1 VRLVSQITG
10 GLVLFHFAA
19 FRSMT
24 TVCSS
29 ERQINVAPRNNV
41 HASSIVGTSDCAGG
55 GAIKPATQQETFMF
69 NAANATCEFDHPSAR
84 VPIAPDTTGIEFARP
99 RSGAVMSL
107 TSGALP
113 AYTVTARA
121 LHWVTALVIA
131 LMIPLGVIIS
141 NDWGGRLQNSLYGVH
156 ESLGA
161 LLIPVIMVRL
171 GYRLMKPPLPLPQA
185 IPALQQFAAHLTHLV
200 LYALLVAQP
209 LVGWIAISASGMP
222 VTVLGLFPLPLIAPE
237 SRAFSEQLFL
247 LHGLIGLF
255 VAGLIVAHIGA
266 ALYHHVVRKDRV
278 LMRMITG

>member
-1 VRLVSQITG
+1 
-10 GLVLFHFAA
+10 
-19 FRSMT
+19 MT

-29 ERQINVAPRNNV
+29 DRPIDVVPRNNV
-41 HASSIVGTSDCAGG
+41 HASSIVSASDCAGG
-55 GAIKPATQQETFMF
+55 GAIKPAIKQETFMF

-84 VPIAPDTTGIEFARP
+84 IPITADATMIEFARP
-99 RSGAVMSL
+99 RSLAV
-107 TSGALP
+107 TSPTSAAFP

-141 NDWGGRLQNSLYGVH
+141 NNWGGRLQNSLYGLH

-161 LLIPVIMVRL
+161 LLIPLILVRL
-171 GYRLMKPPLPLPQA
+171 GYRLMKPPLPLPQD
-185 IPALQQFAAHLTHLV
+185 IPALQQFAAHLTHLA

-209 LVGWIAISASGMP
+209 LVGWIAISASGAP
-222 VTVLGLFPLPLIAPE
+222 VTVLALFALPLIAPE
-237 SRAFSEQLFL
+237 NRVFSEQLFL
-247 LHGLIGLF
+247 LHGLIGLSI
-255 VAGLIVAHIGA
+255 AGLIAAHIGA